1 MSVSLEMYIKA
12 FVLAWT
18 EREHDREICLSEGW
32 QMADSRFTEPILGSA
47 GVGKVKE
54 GVLSRE
60 S

>member
-18 EREHDREICLSEGW
+18 EREHDREICLS
-32 QMADSRFTEPILGSA
+32 DSRFTEPILKFLGSA
-47 GVGKVKE
+47 GVSKVKE